1 MKYKFK
7 AVDLNG
13 NTIEDIYVADS
24 KEDVIDMIRSK
35 DYLPLSIEENSQ
47 IDLKSLME
55 LKRVKLKDLVI
66 FCRLFYSMLDAGVS
80 ISSALE
86 IVSEN
91 TSNRSLSKGLRDI
104 NKQIH
109 EGSTLS
115 QGMDMHRNIFP
126 MMFTE
131 MVKAGEI
138 SGNLEVIINR
148 LGNFYERQNRLENKI
163 KGSLIYPIILIVMSI
178 LVIAFMLTIVFP
190 VFYDLFSSN
199 DFILPLP
206 TRILIFISN
215 VLRNNWLLAT
225 VGLLIIVLL
234 LNKYLKTRSGR
245 IAIDFLKL
253 RIPYLKGI
261 YIKTLSANF
270 TRTLSI
276 LLSSGIPL
284 LQALEI
290 VSNVLNNRIIKDKL
304 DKEIILVEEGK
315 SLSSAIKDLEIFP
328 SVVHSMVKVGEES
341 GSLDEMLLKTSE
353 YYDEDINASLE
364 NLTKLIEPGLMIV
377 IGSIIGFIVLAL
389 ALPLFNVMYTI

>member
-47 IDLKSLME
+47 IDLKSLMGNR
-55 LKRVKLKDLVI
+55 RVRLKDLVI
-66 FCRLFYSMLDAGVS
+66 FCRLFYSMLDAGVN

-91 TSNRSLSKGLRDI
+91 TSNKSLANGLRDI
-104 NKQIH
+104 NKEIH

-138 SGNLEVIINR
+138 SGNLEIIINR
-148 LGNFYERQNRLENKI
+148 LGNFYERQNKLENKI

-190 VFYDLFSSN
+190 IFYDIFSSN

-225 VGLLIIVLL
+225 VGLLTIVLL
-234 LNKYLKTRSGR
+234 LNKYLKTRRGR

-290 VSNVLNNRIIKDKL
+290 VSNVLNNRIIKDRL

-341 GSLDEMLLKTSE
+341 GALDEMLLKTSE
-353 YYDEDINASLE
+353 YYDEDLNASLE
-364 NLTKLIEPGLMIV
+364 NLTKLIEPSLMIV